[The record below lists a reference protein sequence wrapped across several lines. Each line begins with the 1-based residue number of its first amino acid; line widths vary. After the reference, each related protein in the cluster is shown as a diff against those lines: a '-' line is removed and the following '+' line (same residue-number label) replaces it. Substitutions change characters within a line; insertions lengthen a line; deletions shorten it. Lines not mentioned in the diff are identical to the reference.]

1 MSERIL
7 QSHEFW
13 LETCG
18 LDTYQRSANHAR
30 LDTPWNAFT
39 KDDRALVCTLWVDT
53 IVDIYD
59 AVEGRNRRFVKLGGK
74 SRTWKGV
81 AIRHG
86 EDAHENLERAIAD
99 RKPVFGYE
107 AERQPGALLRDERKI
122 KHFYMDRVHQ
132 IKGWIGLRLEDLE
145 DRLHIEEAFRRNGIV
160 SDVDSR
166 LPARLFE
173 LVEITDDIPSF
184 RNQPDPG
191 VELQEEDEIDLTV
204 EDDRNAGEYARVALP
219 LLISHVLNQK
229 DDVLDPITYR
239 RLAEMLGRRNKHGQP
254 WARGLGHV
262 LGRVTDLIDTANGPK
277 RGSLP
282 FLTSIVVLSSGANAG
297 LPGKGVN
304 SKWPGYESLSREDKQ
319 AKLYAEYRRI
329 IEFGNRWNEV
339 LRLVGEPS
347 EKLPGGS
354 TSGQPG
360 GSVGGWGGGE
370 SEAHKALKRFVLENP
385 ELFGAEKC
393 WFAQEE
399 YALRSG
405 DEIDVMF
412 KSDSLWIGVEVKSRV
427 SDAVESDYKRGL
439 YQVVKYRAVLEAQA
453 RIDHPES
460 PPEVRVFLGLETE
473 LPNNYRELSL
483 TLEVQCIERLHFST
497 DSVIFLSE
505 T

>member
-7 QSHEFW
+7 QSHPFW

-39 KDDRALVCTLWVDT
+39 KDDRALVCTLWIDT

-59 AVEGRNRRFVKLGGK
+59 AVENRNRRFVKLGGK
-74 SRTWKGV
+74 SRTWRGV

-86 EDAHENLERAIAD
+86 EDAHENLERAVAD

-107 AERQPGALLRDERKI
+107 AEPQPAALLRDERKI

-132 IKGWIGLRLEDLE
+132 LKGWIGLRLDDLD
-145 DRLHIEEAFRRNGIV
+145 DRLHIEDAFRRNGIV
-160 SDVDSR
+160 NDIDSR

-184 RNQPDPG
+184 GEPADSSVGQ
-191 VELQEEDEIDLTV
+191 QEEDEIGLTV
-204 EDDRNAGEYARVALP
+204 EDGRTAEEYARAALP
-219 LLISHVLNQK
+219 LLISHVLDQK
-229 DDVLDPITYR
+229 DGVLEPITYQ
-239 RLAEMLGRRNKHGQP
+239 RLAEMLGRYNKHGQP

-262 LGRVTDLIDTANGPK
+262 LGHVTDLIEKANGAE
-277 RGSLP
+277 REGLP
-282 FLTSIVVLSSGANAG
+282 FLSSIVVLSSGANAG
-297 LPGKGVN
+297 LPGKGVG
-304 SKWPGYESLSREDKQ
+304 SRWPGYESLSREDKQ
-319 AKLYAEYRRI
+319 AKLHAEYRRI
-329 IEFGNRWNEV
+329 IEFGSRWSDV
-339 LRLVGEPS
+339 LRLVGVPAGE
-347 EKLPGGS
+347 LPPES
-354 TSGQPG
+354 ASGQPG
-360 GSVGGWGGGE
+360 GAAGGWGGGE
-370 SEAHKALKRFVLENP
+370 SEAHKALKRFVFENP
-385 ELFGAEKC
+385 ELFGAERD

-427 SDAVESDYKRGL
+427 SDEVEGDYERGL

-460 PPEVRVFLGLETE
+460 PPEVRVFLGLETK
-473 LPNNYRELSL
+473 LPTNYRELAL
-483 TLEVQCIERLHFST
+483 ALGTQCIERLDSST
-497 DSVIFLSE
+497 DSVILLSNP
-505 T
+505 